1 MTTLMDVL
9 EENYGNQLRFEQ
21 GRVAWDKT
29 LLLTLRKLGYDLK
42 LEDYAT
48 RVILYKGDHRLGEVD
63 YKLITI
69 EDDEEMNDAYVVML
83 LDLSPFKI

>member
-1 MTTLMDVL
+1 MDLL
-9 EENYGNQLRFEQ
+9 EEKYGQQLRFEE

-48 RVILYKGDHRLGEVD
+48 RVILYKGDQRLGEID
-63 YKLITI
+63 YKVITI
-69 EDDEEMNDAYVVML
+69 EDDEEMNDAYEVLL
-83 LDLSPFKI
+83 LDLSPFKV

>member
-1 MTTLMDVL
+1 MATLMDLL
-9 EENYGNQLRFEQ
+9 EEKYGQQLRFEE

-48 RVILYKGDHRLGEVD
+48 RVILYKGDQRLGEID
-63 YKLITI
+63 YKVITI
-69 EDDEEMNDAYVVML
+69 EDDEEMNDAYEVLL
-83 LDLSPFKI
+83 LDLSPFKV